1 MSGYHPYKQSESSKS
16 PGQPSGYAPG
26 DDAVAISQARPHSKA
41 NKRIRGEIACAEC
54 RRLKIRCDRMVPCS
68 TCVKRG
74 CAPLC
79 PNGTVPPGQGSR
91 FVLAATEHLQSTLK
105 KLEDR
110 MHSLEDAIAI
120 VYGAES
126 DSPHPLLVKCKDEE
140 VEEEPPN
147 LKSTKEEAEEKDG
160 DSPALLDALGTL
172 YIDNDGWNRFF
183 GPSGGA
189 ESLLNKQNPQDCPL
203 SELDTSYLSP
213 EINMCCRSFP
223 FTPQALPVASV
234 QSSIE
239 SFLPPIER
247 ALELADIFLEHLS
260 WMFQVVS
267 ARQIKEVI
275 YIVYKHKDI
284 EYGPHDLALML
295 AVLGIGALV
304 DLKLQPYN
312 LEAQHY
318 YRLAQ
323 AALALQPVLSEQSIV
338 SVKVLHLMS
347 IYNGMSGKEGNLER
361 SYALLCLASQVALRI
376 GCHIDPSMWGFEGK
390 EAYDRRVYF
399 WNLVAGSLW
408 QCLVTGR
415 PPVILSEFIDCK
427 IPTAEEENT
436 FQHGEV
442 PLGFGIWGFRASR
455 ECLVHVVKASLA
467 VKPPSYESIL
477 ELDQKI
483 REFASP
489 RPSELMSEDSTPLS
503 MRTFVRSHYKE
514 LMLLFLH
521 RAFFTQAMTE
531 YPTNPLLSPHAKS
544 VITAYQSAC
553 VVLQDTRIQ
562 FMKKP
567 LLCTRVWRIWSLAFT
582 AAVVVGTVAIR
593 GAHMN
598 LEPIALEEFE
608 AACTLFRSAADTS
621 PRAARALPILE
632 PMLLK
637 ARQTRRDSGVLRFP
651 DSNAEDDISIFAG
664 RPTVLHPT
672 EPDELYTI
680 TNPQGL
686 SVPPKRFH
694 SDPPYLPSHAQRP
707 IQTTVN
713 LPPLVAPVSET
724 GHLPPS
730 LQTLLHHPEHQTTFA
745 DLSAGWDGLFHE
757 MPGPQALLYNT
768 SASQTDYPPLS
779 VNEPAMLDDRWSYF
793 MHSYGILDDSR

>member
-1 MSGYHPYKQSESSKS
+1 MSGYHPYKQGESSKS
-16 PGQPSGYAPG
+16 PGQSSSHTPG
-26 DDAVAISQARPHSKA
+26 DEAVAISQARPHSKA

-68 TCVKRG
+68 TCLKRG
-74 CAPLC
+74 CASLC

-91 FVLAATEHLQSTLK
+91 FVLAATEHLQSTLQ

-120 VYGAES
+120 VYGANS
-126 DSPHPLLVKCKDEE
+126 DTPHPLLVKCKDEE
-140 VEEEPPN
+140 VEEEPSN
-147 LKSTKEEAEEKDG
+147 LKSVKEEAEEKDG

-183 GPSGGA
+183 GPSGGS
-189 ESLLNKQNPQDCPL
+189 ESLLNKQNAQSCPL
-203 SELDTSYLSP
+203 PELDTSYLSP

-223 FTPQALPVASV
+223 FTPQTLPIASV

-247 ALELADIFLEHLS
+247 ALELSNIFLEHLS

-275 YIVYKHKDI
+275 YIVYKHKII

-318 YRLAQ
+318 YKLAQ
-323 AALALQPVLSEQSIV
+323 AALALQPVLAEQSIV
-338 SVKVLHLMS
+338 SIKVLHLMS
-347 IYNGMSGKEGNLER
+347 IYNGMSGKESNLER
-361 SYALLCLASQVALRI
+361 SYALLSLASQVALRI

-436 FQHGEV
+436 FQRGEV
-442 PLGFGIWGFRASR
+442 PLGFGIWGFKASR

-489 RPSELMSEDSTPLS
+489 RPSEIMSEDSTPLS
-503 MRTFVRSHYKE
+503 MRIFVRSHYKE

-567 LLCTRVWRIWSLAFT
+567 LLCTRVWRIWTLAFT
-582 AAVVVGTVAIR
+582 AAVVVGTIAIR

-598 LEPIALEEFE
+598 LEPTALEEFE
-608 AACTLFRSAADTS
+608 AACTMFRSAAETS
-621 PRAARALPILE
+621 PRAARALPILG
-632 PMLLK
+632 PMLQK
-637 ARQTRRDSGVLRFP
+637 ARETRRDFGVLRFV
-651 DSNAEDDISIFAG
+651 DSSAEDDISIFAG

-672 EPDELYTI
+672 EPNELYAI

-686 SVPPKRFH
+686 SAPPKRFH

-713 LPPLVAPVSET
+713 LPPLVAPVSES

-730 LQTLLHHPEHQTTFA
+730 LQTLLHHPEHQMTFA

-757 MPGPQALLYNT
+757 TPCPQALLYNT
-768 SASQTDYPPLS
+768 SSPQADYPPLNMS
-779 VNEPAMLDDRWSYF
+779 EPAMLDDRWSHF
-793 MHSYGILDDSR
+793 MHKYGILDDPR

>member
-1 MSGYHPYKQSESSKS
+1 MSGYHPYKQGESTKS
-16 PGQPSGYAPG
+16 PGQANSYTSG
-26 DDAVAISQARPHSKA
+26 DDAVAISQGRPHSKA

-74 CAPLC
+74 CASLC

-91 FVLAATEHLQSTLK
+91 FVLAATEHLQNTLK

-120 VYGAES
+120 VYSATS

-140 VEEEPPN
+140 VEEEPSN
-147 LKSTKEEAEEKDG
+147 LNSVKEEAEEMDE
-160 DSPALLDALGTL
+160 DSPVPLDALGTL
-172 YIDNDGWNRFF
+172 YIDQDGWNRFF
-183 GPSGGA
+183 GPSGGS
-189 ESLLNKQNPQDCPL
+189 EKQNPQASSLP
-203 SELDTSYLSP
+203 ELDASYLSP
-213 EINMCCRSFP
+213 QINMSCRSFP
-223 FTPQALPVASV
+223 FTPQMLPIAST
-234 QSSIE
+234 QASIE

-260 WMFQVVS
+260 WMFQIVS
-267 ARQIKEVI
+267 AQQIKELI

-284 EYGPHDLALML
+284 EYVPHDLALML
-295 AVLGIGALV
+295 SVLGIGALV
-304 DLKLQPYN
+304 DLKLPPYN

-318 YRLAQ
+318 DKLAQ
-323 AALALQPVLSEQSIV
+323 AALALQPVLPEQSIV
-338 SVKVLHLMS
+338 TIKVLHLMS
-347 IYNGMSGKEGNLER
+347 IYNGMSGKESNLER
-361 SYALLCLASQVALRI
+361 SYALLCLASQVALRVD
-376 GCHIDPSMWGFEGK
+376 IDPSMWGFEGK

-415 PPVILSEFIDCK
+415 PPVILSGFIDCK
-427 IPTAEEENT
+427 IPTAEEESN
-436 FQHGEV
+436 FQQGEV
-442 PLGFGIWGFRASR
+442 PLGFGIWGFKASR

-477 ELDQKI
+477 ELDQRI

-489 RPSELMSEDSTPLS
+489 RSSDNMSEDSTPLS
-503 MRTFVRSHYKE
+503 MKMFVRSHYKE

-531 YPTNPLLSPHAKS
+531 NPTNPLLSPHAKS
-544 VITAYQSAC
+544 VIAAYQSAC

-567 LLCTRVWRIWSLAFT
+567 LLCARVWRIWSFAFT

-598 LEPIALEEFE
+598 LEPTALEEFE
-608 AACTLFRSAADTS
+608 ASCTMFRSAADTS
-621 PRAARALPILE
+621 PRAARALPVLE
-632 PMLLK
+632 PMLQK
-637 ARQTRRDSGVLRFP
+637 ARQTRRDSGVLRFS
-651 DSNAEDDISIFAG
+651 DSSAEDDISIFAG
-664 RPTVLHPT
+664 RPTVIQPT
-672 EPDELYTI
+672 ETD
-680 TNPQGL
+680 PQGL
-686 SVPPKRFH
+686 SVPPKRSH
-694 SDPPYLPSHAQRP
+694 SDPPYLPSHTQRP
-707 IQTTVN
+707 LHTTVN
-713 LPPLVAPVSET
+713 LPPLITPMSES

-730 LQTLLHHPEHQTTFA
+730 LQTLLHHPEHPTTFA

-768 SASQTDYPPLS
+768 STSTSQTDYPTLNM
-779 VNEPAMLDDRWSYF
+779 NEPAMLDDRWSYF
-793 MHSYGILDDSR
+793 MHNYGILDDPR